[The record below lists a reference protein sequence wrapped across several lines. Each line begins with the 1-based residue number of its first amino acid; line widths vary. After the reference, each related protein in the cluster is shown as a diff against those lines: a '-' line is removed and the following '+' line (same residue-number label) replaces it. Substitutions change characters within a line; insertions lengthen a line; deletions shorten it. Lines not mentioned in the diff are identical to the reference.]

1 MNFTLVMG
9 DKFQSTPRRVYGIV
23 ISMKKRQVRD
33 SFCRR
38 QIKGQ

>member
-9 DKFQSTPRRVYGIV
+9 NNFQSTPRRVYSIV
-23 ISMKKRQVRD
+23 ISMNKMHVRD